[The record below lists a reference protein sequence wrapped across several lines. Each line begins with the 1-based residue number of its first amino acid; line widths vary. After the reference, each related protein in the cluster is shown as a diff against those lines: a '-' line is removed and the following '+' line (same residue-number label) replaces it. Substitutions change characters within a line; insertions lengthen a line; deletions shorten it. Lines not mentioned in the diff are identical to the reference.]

1 MVRSPLPGRAPI
13 GGLDRGPKGALDRV
27 PKGAFSA
34 VGWVAVGS
42 MLANVCAYAVHLG
55 AGRWWLGPAEYGEL
69 AVLLSAQLVLTVPA
83 LALQAVVAREVVRAR
98 GDAPSGGGDRRIG
111 GLVVRCA
118 LAVAALVAVAVP
130 VVSVVASTSWPQTL
144 AGLSAAPLLTIIGGG
159 QGILQGRRRFRTL
172 GVVLAAVGVMRTAP
186 MIAALAVGAGPAG
199 GLLAGAV
206 GTAVAAVVV
215 WGIAGAS
222 RSAGPL
228 PTATVAAPNLLT
240 VIRASQVQLVL
251 VVAVSLDVLLSRAV
265 LDPREAGV
273 YAFGAIATK
282 VAFWLPQA
290 VGVVVY
296 PRLADPATSR
306 RSLRQAAGVVAAIGL
321 MLTVL
326 GALAGPLLPVLI
338 GDDYRQL
345 SRLLGL
351 FAYTGAA
358 FSVLQVGLLAA
369 IAHDRTRI
377 SALAWLFLGVE
388 AAAIGLLGHSVTAL
402 AVITAVAA
410 TVSAVTTTLVALQ
423 VSHPAAH
430 HALDVGAGDRRP
442 SAATDP
448 GT

>member
-1 MVRSPLPGRAPI
+1 MVRSPLPGRAPT

-27 PKGAFSA
+27 PRGAFSA

-98 GDAPSGGGDRRIG
+98 DASCGGGDRRIR

-118 LAVAALVAVAVP
+118 LAVAVLVAVAVP
-130 VVSVVASTSWPQTL
+130 VVSVVASTSWPLTL
-144 AGLSAAPLLTIIGGG
+144 AGLSAAPLLAVIGGG
-159 QGILQGRRRFRTL
+159 QGILQGHRRFHTL

-186 MIAALAVGAGPAG
+186 MIAALAAGAGPAG

-215 WGIAGAS
+215 WGIAGLS
-222 RSAGPL
+222 RSVGPL
-228 PTATVAAPNLLT
+228 PTANASTPNLLT

-265 LDPREAGV
+265 LDPRDAGV

-306 RSLRQAAGVVAAIGL
+306 RSLRQAAGVVAVIGL
-321 MLTVL
+321 ALTVL
-326 GALAGPLLPVLI
+326 GVLAGPLLPVLI

-345 SRLLGL
+345 ARLLGL

-410 TVSAVTTTLVALQ
+410 TVSAVTTTLVALR
-423 VSHPAAH
+423 VSHSAVH
-430 HALDVGAGDRRP
+430 DGRDVGGGDRRP